1 MYSENR
7 RRLSILIWGYR
18 YLFGVIDTYLGLSIL
33 IWGYRI
39 LFGTFWAFGAPLYA
53 PTHKDSIDLSA
64 LVAQVLLWA
73 LGNLIGIPYCPGFF
87 FLLLLLTEMG
97 DGGVLKALAVIFLY
111 LGYRN
116 GLLSASTSEIAWHK
130 RGPF

>member
-1 MYSENR
+1 MGVLRESAPVIDTYLG
-7 RRLSILIWGYR
+7 LSILIWGYR

-87 FLLLLLTEMG
+87 FCCCC
-97 DGGVLKALAVIFLY
+97 
-111 LGYRN
+111 
-116 GLLSASTSEIAWHK
+116 
-130 RGPF
+130 